1 MIREGRFGVFEAVTL
16 LFWPILGKIFLSYAS
31 GIIKENVSA
40 AWIAVFLGCLAALLW
55 FIPLNAL
62 MKRFPGE
69 DLISIGVK
77 SAGPLLGNLLTA
89 VIVIFIFFSAAV
101 TLRQIGETIIGTAL
115 PQIPLLVIMIAFA
128 IVMALGAYWGLEAT
142 ARIAAITTPFLII
155 LLVGLLLM
163 QTGNMNINYLAPL
176 GGPGIPKLALNGF
189 MRSSILSELV
199 LLAFLAPAL
208 PRKKTGAAGFYL
220 IALSTL
226 FLTVIMI
233 IGQSIFPPPVAA
245 ENTFPFYEIARSVY
259 FGRFYQRVESIF
271 IIIWIT
277 ITLFSMIVRFYF
289 AVTGMAK
296 IFKMPYYQPL
306 IGMAS
311 LGVLGAAFL
320 FPSYTSVV
328 WWDNLI
334 RGRWAWV
341 PAFAIPLLLYLIAV
355 VRGKSK
361 KSSEF

>member
-1 MIREGRFGVFEAVTL
+1 MIREGRLGIFEAVTL

-40 AWIAVFLGCLAALLW
+40 AWIAVFLGCMAALLW
-55 FIPLNAL
+55 FIPLYAL

-115 PQIPLLVIMIAFA
+115 PQVPLQVIILTFTIIMAF
-128 IVMALGAYWGLEAT
+128 GTYWGLEAT

-155 LLVGLLLM
+155 LLVGLLLL
-163 QTGNMNINYLAPL
+163 QSGNLNINYLAPL
-176 GGPGIPKLALNGF
+176 GGPGTGKLLLNGF

-208 PRKKTGAAGFYL
+208 PRKKIGVAGIYL
-220 IALSTL
+220 IGLSTL
-226 FLTVIMI
+226 FLTVIMMV
-233 IGQSIFPPPVAA
+233 GQAIFPPPVAA
-245 ENTFPFYEIARSVY
+245 ENTFPFYEISRSVY
-259 FGRFYQRVESIF
+259 FGRFYQRVETIF
-271 IIIWIT
+271 ILIWIT

-289 AVTGMAK
+289 ATTGLAR

-306 IGMAS
+306 IGMAA
-311 LGVLGAAFL
+311 LVTMAAGLL

-341 PAFAIPLLLYLIAV
+341 PAFAIPLVIYLIAV
-355 VRGKSK
+355 VRGKS
-361 KSSEF
+361 SVVES